1 MVGQKVLIF
10 YNNADWTVVLD
21 YINRY
26 DAVIA
31 IVSTQGLL
39 KMFKIGNMV
48 MFYMKQW
55 SFWMDSLLSELIRLF
70 SNTTKTVHLNFDK

>member
-26 DAVIA
+26 DAVIS

-39 KMFKIGNMV
+39 KMSIIGNMV

-55 SFWMDSLLSELIRLF
+55 SFWKESLMSELIRLF
-70 SNTTKTVHLNFDK
+70 SNTTKAVHLNFDK